1 MLGRHGRGGLKIF
14 NALNFSYSKDLE
26 LGPMLCNG
34 AYRGTRGNGSPLI
47 DSLIAAY
54 ASIAVPSH
62 TCSRK
67 SVMQT
72 SSVQRRVWPKFRERG
87 QASHPNRTTILQNSP
102 PLWCIDPM
110 FEGSVAVKG
119 IRRLG
124 PTLHSLQCAE
134 AQYW

>member
-87 QASHPNRTTILQNSP
+87 QASHPNRTTILQEQSAIMVHRSHVRRIRSGQGNKAAGTY
-102 PLWCIDPM
+102 IAQ
-110 FEGSVAVKG
+110 FAV
-119 IRRLG
+119 R
-124 PTLHSLQCAE
+124 
-134 AQYW
+134 